1 MQVFLLDSRRAAAK
15 SDSHF
20 CVLLQFR
27 TTGPDMGAL
36 DGGPSSTQV
45 RTLICGAVQAC
56 YCDSCESACIFRLL
70 YADAVVHCWQLSL
83 AACAYESI
91 CFDFPLPRHDELTAL
106 VDLLRCGRTSDL
118 LRFPFSSRF
127 ISGYACATA
136 TQSAARA
143 LLWAP
148 GIVYLTNR
156 ISDVPAKQEGLE
168 PEHGPEQPVPS
179 DELVTSLFA
188 LVFVKG
194 FGQLLSACSAVQHC
208 TPTQLCVA
216 CRRRRSGCAARWP
229 FAFEATRTGRYGLQ
243 WERTSSSSTCSPT
256 IASRARPRFR
266 SSTQMRS
273 RCGTAL
279 CGCCKPRSYR

>member
-1 MQVFLLDSRRAAAK
+1 MIRANRRTSFA
-15 SDSHF
+15 SYM
-20 CVLLQFR
+20 R
-27 TTGPDMGAL
+27 RG
-36 DGGPSSTQV
+36 ST
-45 RTLICGAVQAC
+45 
-56 YCDSCESACIFRLL
+56 
-70 YADAVVHCWQLSL
+70 SL
-83 AACAYESI
+83 AAFACRLRVRI
-91 CFDFPLPRHDELTAL
+91 
-106 VDLLRCGRTSDL
+106 DLLRLPAPSPRRAHG
-118 LRFPFSSRF
+118 SSR
-127 ISGYACATA
+127 STA
-136 TQSAARA
+136 MREDERPLTIPVLIALHFRLRLCYSDPKVPPE

-208 TPTQLCVA
+208 TPTQIYVA

-256 IASRARPRFR
+256 IASHARPRFR
-266 SSTQMRS
+266 SSTRMRS
-273 RCGTAL
+273 R